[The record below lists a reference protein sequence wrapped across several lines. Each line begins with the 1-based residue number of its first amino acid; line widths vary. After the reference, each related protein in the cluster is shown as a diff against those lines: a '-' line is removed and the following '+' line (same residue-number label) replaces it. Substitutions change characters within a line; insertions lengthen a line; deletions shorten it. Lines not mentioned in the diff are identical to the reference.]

1 MIGISEIKTTLNRA
15 AWLIACM
22 SIAVLVV
29 IVRDYARSRLEI
41 GLLREAVASGQK
53 SIDAATKREAARDS
67 VLQQKLREIEALKRK
82 VQTPAQIIAA
92 LPAALP
98 QLPLPITVSRFE
110 ALNIQDSGTNHSAP
124 LSTADSP
131 NSARSDVSSETS
143 GAVLSVPD
151 ADLKPLYD
159 DLEDCRA
166 ATATAEA
173 LKRDLADT
181 QQQLSEMTA
190 ERDIAMRNTSPTN
203 RWQDIKRAAKWF
215 AVGAAL
221 GMLFSRK
228 P

>member
-1 MIGISEIKTTLNRA
+1 
-15 AWLIACM
+15 M

-67 VLQQKLREIEALKRK
+67 ALQQKLREIEALKRK

-98 QLPLPITVSRFE
+98 QLPLPITVSRLE
-110 ALNIQDSGTNHSAP
+110 ALNKGQDSGTNHSAP

-131 NSARSDVSSETS
+131 NSATSSETS

-190 ERDIAMRNTSPTN
+190 ERDIAMRNTSPTK
-203 RWQDIKRAAKWF
+203 RWRDIKRAAKWF
-215 AVGAAL
+215 AVGVAL